1 MSTATIATKSLP
13 ASMHKVWIEAY
24 TAAEAAAE
32 ACVPTPMVVGNAKAI
47 VGPGSNEIDYSQKT
61 YYVPSGVCGFA
72 GVRIRPARGKF
83 VAWLK
88 IMKVGRPDTYYGGYY
103 VPSYEFAPSTRR
115 SQSYEV
121 ACAAANAAAAVLASY
136 GLKVYVDSRLD

>member
-72 GVRIRPARGKF
+72 SEFDQYAVRANINLARYEPA
-83 VAWLK
+83 
-88 IMKVGRPDTYYGGYY
+88 P
-103 VPSYEFAPSTRR
+103 P
-115 SQSYEV
+115 
-121 ACAAANAAAAVLASY
+121 
-136 GLKVYVDSRLD
+136 